1 MPEQT
6 SRIELAVESGGHV
19 GTVSIAGEVDPHTA
33 PELESELDALLGD
46 SEVSTLVLELRALTF
61 IDSSG
66 LRVLVQAL
74 KRLDDRS
81 GRLVLRNPNA
91 ATRRLL
97 DVTGL
102 TEHVELEE
110 SS

>member
-1 MPEQT
+1 MPEPP
-6 SRIELAVESGGHV
+6 SRIELSVEKNGPTAV
-19 GTVSIAGEVDPHTA
+19 VSIAGEVDPHTA
-33 PELESELDALLGD
+33 PELEAELGALLNGA
-46 SEVSTLVLELRALTF
+46 EVSTLVLDLRSLTF

-74 KRLDDRS
+74 KQLDERQ
-81 GRLVLRNPNA
+81 GQLVLRNPNA
-91 ATRRLL
+91 VTRRLL

-102 TEHVELEE
+102 ADHVELEE